1 METLTWKQFGCL
13 PRSLR
18 IRGEIIF
25 DHGPDRADIHHPLR
39 EGSVGYI
46 LSNTPPFDFIR
57 FSRVEEV
64 VAAAARSASGI
75 GTSCNVAP
83 ARVEANK

>member
-1 METLTWKQFGCL
+1 METMTWKQFGCL
-13 PRSLR
+13 PHSLR
-18 IRGEIIF
+18 IRGEIVF
-25 DHGPDRADIHHPLR
+25 RHGPDGADIHHPLR

-64 VAAAARSASGI
+64 HAVAAGLANGLVACS
-75 GTSCNVAP
+75 NVAP